1 MIPIERQ
8 LPALGASLI
17 ALAAWLLALTTGSW
31 FQALVATALAVAS
44 VVFNDYRRKVTLNNL
59 YANIL
64 AVIVFVIAVARI
76 PAFTGDEILLAM
88 TDALVFLQILLMF
101 KHKRAYDYWLLMLAN
116 MLEVAVASALS
127 LNYLFSIGM
136 VIYLLIGIYTLGLLL
151 LLSEHE
157 KYHSPRPKHTPG
169 QAASPARWPM
179 LGAAVS
185 FARVGPVA
193 DLNAG
198 LGVDFRRRMVRIA
211 LWTLF
216 LTIGLFVVMPR
227 VGQTTLRRFGPTQM
241 VGFAEQISLNEF
253 GKVAENTDR
262 VMRVLLS
269 DVATGAPVTLQNA
282 PLWQGGTL
290 VTYSEGEWSRSSR
303 RPSTIRLPVESDVDG
318 YSQVVRQQITV
329 EPSNTTVVWCLFPPI
344 RDDYAA
350 GLSYSTRSE
359 QLHRIRS
366 NQKMNFELFT
376 LGIRDRLQLP
386 LTPHRGKFTDVEREE
401 LLQLPPPVDGVDS
414 LAALRT
420 LATQI
425 VTDSPP
431 GDTLRRARLL
441 EAYLSDATR
450 FKYTLTLPKRAANVD
465 PIVDFLTTQREG
477 HCEYFA
483 SALALMLRAV
493 GIPARIVVGFKGG
506 EIDAITSAYDVK
518 TADAHSWVEAY
529 IDEGQLS
536 NELRS
541 SPLWK
546 SILDEQDKPD
556 AEGAWLRLDPTPFTP
571 GLDPSQRNI
580 VYYLFRET
588 MMYARAAWSNYVIG
602 LDAVRQRELIY
613 DPLVRAYHAAFQLE
627 TYRDLAAWIASFTR
641 ELFAEMAAGNPYAW
655 FKALFLLSVLTLGGM
670 LVRHSLLWVIA
681 RWHQR
686 REAGRIERRQV
697 VEVPV
702 YRQMETILARAG
714 HKRSQQQTPRE
725 FAFLVGGELSDSTDT
740 LAVAGVPR
748 KVVDVFYRVRFGGE
762 KLEREEA
769 AALEQSLGQLREA
782 LRKRKA
788 TKRRPVGDA

>member
-8 LPALGASLI
+8 LPALSAGMIS
-17 ALAAWLLALTTGSW
+17 LAAWLLAMTTGSW
-31 FQALVATALAVAS
+31 PQALVATVLAVTS
-44 VVFNDYRRKVTLNNL
+44 VVVNDFRRQFWLNNFYSNL
-59 YANIL
+59 L
-64 AVIVFVIAVARI
+64 ALVVFVIAVARI

-101 KHKRAYDYWLLMLAN
+101 KRKRAYDYWLLMLAN

-136 VIYLLIGIYTLGLLL
+136 LIYLLIGVYTLGVLLL
-151 LLSEHE
+151 QSEHE
-157 KYHSPRPKHTPG
+157 KFDVASRPAPTPSTDP
-169 QAASPARWPM
+169 ASRWPM
-179 LGAAVS
+179 RGAAVS
-185 FARVGPVA
+185 FVRVGPAGDV
-193 DLNAG
+193 NAG
-198 LGVDFRRRMVRIA
+198 LGLDFRRRMVRVA

-216 LTIGLFVVMPR
+216 LTLGLFVVMPR

-241 VGFAEQISLNEF
+241 VGFAEQISLNDF

-269 DVATGAPVTLQNA
+269 DVVSGAPITLQNA

-290 VTYSEGEWSRSSR
+290 VNYSEGEWSRSNR
-303 RPSTIRLPVESDVDG
+303 RPATIRLPVESDVDG

-329 EPSNTTVVWCLFPPI
+329 EPSNTTVVWSLFPPI
-344 RDDYAA
+344 RADYGS
-350 GLSYSTRSE
+350 GLNFSTRSE

-386 LTPHRGKFTDVEREE
+386 LTPHRGELTELERQE
-401 LLQLPPPVDGVDS
+401 LLQLPQPVNGVDP

-420 LATQI
+420 LAAQI
-425 VTDSPP
+425 VADSPT

-450 FKYTLTLPKRAANVD
+450 FKYTLTLPKREANVD

-529 IDEGQLS
+529 VDESQLS

-546 SILDEQDKPD
+546 SIMNEEGRPD

-571 GLDPSQRNI
+571 GIDPSRQNI
-580 VYYLFRET
+580 VYYLFRESV
-588 MMYARAAWSNYVIG
+588 MYARAAWSNYVIG
-602 LDAVRQRELIY
+602 LDALRQRELIY
-613 DPLVRAYHAAFQLE
+613 DPLVRAFHAAFRLD
-627 TYRDLAAWIASFTR
+627 TYRELATSTVTYVRDLLVEI
-641 ELFAEMAAGNPYAW
+641 AAGNPYAW
-655 FKALFLLSVLTLGGM
+655 FKAVFLLSVLTLGGM
-670 LVRHSLLWVIA
+670 LVRGGVRWLIA
-681 RWHQR
+681 RWQL
-686 REAGRIERRQV
+686 GRGLGKGERRAAI
-697 VEVPV
+697 EVPV
-702 YRQMETILARAG
+702 YRQLEAILARAG
-714 HKRSQQQTPRE
+714 HKRGSQQTPRE
-725 FAFLVGGELSDSTDT
+725 FAFLVGGELSDSADT

-748 KVVDVFYRVRFGGE
+748 KVAEVFYRVRFGGE
-762 KLEREEA
+762 VLSSDETL
-769 AALEQSLGQLREA
+769 ALEQSLQQLRVS

-788 TKRRPVGDA
+788 AKSKPAQAS